1 MAKFTVPKP
10 FWKTFLI
17 WVGIFVGIAIFGLIA
32 GTLIT
37 DWANGLPVFTSI
49 GDIWFS
55 IFPSLKK
62 TAETVAEEVIETTT
76 NLI

>member
-1 MAKFTVPKP
+1 MAKFTGYKP
-10 FWKTFLI
+10 LWKTFLT
-17 WVGIFVGIAIFGLIA
+17 WVGIFVGIAIFGLIV

-37 DWANGLPVFTSI
+37 DWANGFKVFTSI

-62 TAETVAEEVIETTT
+62 TAETTTEVAQMLMIK
-76 NLI
+76 

>member
-1 MAKFTVPKP
+1 MAKFTGYRP
-10 FWKTFLI
+10 FWKTFLV
-17 WVGIFVGIAIFGLIA
+17 WVSILFGIAIFGLFA

-37 DWANGLPVFTSI
+37 DLANGLKAFTSL

-62 TAETVAEEVIETTT
+62 TAETTTEVAQMLMIK
-76 NLI
+76 

>member
-1 MAKFTVPKP
+1 MAKITGYKP

-17 WVGIFVGIAIFGLIA
+17 WFACLLGVALIGLFI

-37 DWANGLPVFTSI
+37 DWANGLEAFTSI

-62 TAETVAEEVIETTT
+62 TAETTTEVAQTLMI
-76 NLI
+76 N